1 MHTKF
6 RWFVALVMF
15 IVTASTSLLLIAPVT
30 VVGSIAQSSGMAPPT
45 IITIAMSTFN
55 LFIVAAVMLGGMLVD
70 KFGVNKIYIGGLLLA
85 IAGNLI
91 GLAAGNSPV
100 GLFASRA
107 LQGLGTGP
115 IMVSVAVLSHQ
126 WFKENEHGIVAGL
139 QGMAVSVGI
148 AAGFLLV
155 PRLVEASGGNWTQS
169 YLTLSAINALG
180 IVLTFAVML
189 GPKPAVAQHAG
200 GAAPEDASAAPPE
213 KFKMLQP
220 LVIVGGLCFFG
231 GTWLQQSVNSIGSSF
246 IGEEL
251 QMGQLAGADLMFY
264 YAIAFAIG
272 SPISGFIS
280 GMLLKGK
287 KDNLV
292 LAAAFAIS
300 AVFSYLIVNWTDT
313 AGLIACLIVLGVF
326 QSFVNPVVMSFITKS
341 YPPHIIGRVAGFSM
355 TFSFV
360 AGILSPI
367 ACSWIYNITKTY
379 SASFLFMVGVSVVG
393 ILLGL
398 KLKKA
403 V

>member
-1 MHTKF
+1 MHTNF

-85 IAGNLI
+85 IVGNLV
-91 GLAAGNSPV
+91 GLMAGNSPV
-100 GLFASRA
+100 GLFVSRA

-155 PRLVEASGGNWTQS
+155 PRLVEAAAGNWTQS
-169 YLTLSAINALG
+169 YLTLSGINALG

-189 GPKPAVAQHAG
+189 GPKPAVAQHT
-200 GAAPEDASAAPPE
+200 GAAPDAASPPPE

-220 LVIVGGLCFFG
+220 LVILGRLCFFG

-246 IGEEL
+246 IGDEL
-251 QMGQLAGADLMFY
+251 HMGQLAGADLMFY
-264 YAIAFAIG
+264 YAIAFAVG

-292 LAAAFAIS
+292 LAAAFAVS
-300 AVFSYLIVNWTDT
+300 AAFSYP
-313 AGLIACLIVLGVF
+313 F
-326 QSFVNPVVMSFITKS
+326 F
-341 YPPHIIGRVAGFSM
+341 RR
-355 TFSFV
+355 
-360 AGILSPI
+360 
-367 ACSWIYNITKTY
+367 
-379 SASFLFMVGVSVVG
+379 
-393 ILLGL
+393 
-398 KLKKA
+398 
-403 V
+403 

>member
-1 MHTKF
+1 MHTEF

-30 VVGSIAQSSGMAPPT
+30 VVGSIAQASGMAPPT

-85 IAGNLI
+85 IIGNMV
-91 GLAAGNSPV
+91 GLMAGNSPV
-100 GLFASRA
+100 GLFVSRA

-155 PRLVEASGGNWTQS
+155 PRLVEASGGNWAQS

-180 IVLTFAVML
+180 IALTVAVIL
-189 GPKPAVAQHAG
+189 GPKPSAAQHV
-200 GAAPEDASAAPPE
+200 GAAPDADAPPPE

-220 LVIVGGLCFFG
+220 LVVLGGLCFFG

-246 IGEEL
+246 IGDEL
-251 QMGQLAGADLMFY
+251 HMGQLAGADLMFY

-292 LAAAFAIS
+292 LAAAFAVS
-300 AVFSYLIVNWTDT
+300 AVFSYLIVHWTDT

-341 YPPHIIGRVAGFSM
+341 YPPQIIGRVAGFSM

-367 ACSWIYNITKTY
+367 ACSWIYNLTKTY
-379 SASFLFMVGVSVVG
+379 SASFLFMVGVSIVG

-403 V
+403 A